1 MHIKRKPA
9 PKNWPIKRKEK
20 TWTICTKP
28 GPHGREDSLPLGLV
42 LRDILKIAEKSCEYE
57 RMLKQKKVLV
67 DGKAVKELAY
77 PVGMMDLITL
87 TDSKTTY
94 RMLPTKKGVR
104 PIESKDTGKKL
115 LRITGITSINKEKF
129 QYNFHDGRNL
139 LLDKKKY
146 GMNDV
151 VEYSLKDHKI
161 TAHHQFKEGADAI
174 ITNGAKMGNTG
185 KIEKIKILETPWANT
200 VIVKNGDD
208 TYETIFDY
216 VFVADNKT
224 LAEMQQ

>member
-9 PKNWPIKRKEK
+9 PKNWPIRRNEK
-20 TWTICTKP
+20 TWTISTKP

-42 LRDILKIAEKSCEYE
+42 LRDILKTAEKACEYE

-67 DGKAVKELAY
+67 DGKAVKEWAY
-77 PVGMMDLITL
+77 PVGLMDTITL
-87 TDSKTTY
+87 TETGSTY

-104 PIESKDTGKKL
+104 PAESKDTGKKL
-115 LRITGITSINKEKF
+115 LRITGITSIGKGKF

-146 GMNDV
+146 GVNDV
-151 VEYSLKDHKI
+151 VEYSLKDRKI
-161 TAHHQFKEGADAI
+161 TAHHQFKEGADAL
-174 ITNGAKMGNTG
+174 ITNGAKMGNIG
-185 KIEKIKILETPWANT
+185 KIEKIKVLETPWANT
-200 VIVKNGDD
+200 VIVRNGDE

-216 VFVADNKT
+216 VFVADGKT
-224 LAEMQQ
+224 LAETQK